1 MTGYEL
7 HEKLIALCQW
17 YGTHVPVCIETMEP
31 TGDGLELEE
40 AYREVETVESIITP
54 SGRRVIV
61 LRV

>member
-7 HEKLIALCQW
+7 HEKLIDMCQQH
-17 YGTHVPVCIETMEP
+17 GTHVSVCIETMEP

-40 AYREVETVESIITP
+40 VYKEVETVDSIITP